1 MAPVLT
7 SATSFVF
14 ETPAPWAAQ
23 ADLYKLEVDHS
34 DIYRSGD
41 ELLTSTKEQAF
52 GRHEV
57 KIIYYSVFNL
67 HHSLFITFYQ
77 FLQVYKYLNLQYL
90 KQNY

>member
-1 MAPVLT
+1 MAPVPT
-7 SATSFVF
+7 SATSPVF

-41 ELLTSTKEQAF
+41 ELLTSAKEQAF

-57 KIIYYSVFNL
+57 KIIYYRIFNF
-67 HHSLFITFYQ
+67 HHTLFIIFYQ
-77 FLQVYKYLNLQYL
+77 FSHVYKYF
-90 KQNY
+90 NYTIF